1 MQTFKRENRVPM
13 LISDKVDF
21 GTKKITRDREGCY
34 IMIKR
39 LNEPGK
45 LILNMHQITELQK
58 IRHKN

>member
-1 MQTFKRENRVPM
+1 MQTFKRESRVPM

-39 LNEPGK
+39 LN
-45 LILNMHQITELQK
+45 
-58 IRHKN
+58 